1 MTTAQGIEPV
11 QGVKPSAHTVLVM
24 AAVLIAGMLA
34 AVEVSPF
41 LAVTTV
47 IVMWLLGREA
57 RRTEISRPPSVEFSE
72 FPASLRATVDRTML
86 VLLEGDARRLLL
98 NALAQARPLLAPH
111 EGALDDRQE
120 NATRDNVLSLIDACC
135 HTALELARL
144 DAASAA
150 RDATAVP
157 DVKNQTAAARALLAG
172 RLSSAATALASL
184 YAAGV
189 MHGSPASDR
198 VAQLAEEI
206 NADASARRA
215 AATEISNLLG
225 DGKQPAPPAPK
236 SS

>member
-1 MTTAQGIEPV
+1 
-11 QGVKPSAHTVLVM
+11 
-24 AAVLIAGMLA
+24 
-34 AVEVSPF
+34 
-41 LAVTTV
+41 
-47 IVMWLLGREA
+47 
-57 RRTEISRPPSVEFSE
+57 
-72 FPASLRATVDRTML
+72 ML
-86 VLLEGDARRLLL
+86 VLPESDARRLLS

-144 DAASAA
+144 DAASGA
-150 RDATAVP
+150 RDASAAS
-157 DVKNQTAAARALLAG
+157 DAKNQTAAARELLAG

-215 AATEISNLLG
+215 AAAEISDLLG
-225 DGKQPAPPAPK
+225 DGEQPASPEPK
-236 SS
+236 S

>member
-1 MTTAQGIEPV
+1 MTTAQAIEPS
-11 QGVKPSAHTVLVM
+11 QGMKPSAHTVLVM

-47 IVMWLLGREA
+47 LVMWLLGREA
-57 RRTEISRPPSVEFSE
+57 RRTEIAQPPSVEFSE
-72 FPASLRATVDRTML
+72 FPPPLRATVDRTML
-86 VLLEGDARRLLL
+86 ELPEGDARRLLS

-111 EGALDDRQE
+111 EGTLDDRQE
-120 NATRDNVLSLIDACC
+120 NATRDNVLSLVDACC

-144 DAASAA
+144 DAASGA
-150 RDATAVP
+150 RDASAGP
-157 DVKNQTAAARALLAG
+157 DAKNQTGAARELLAG

-184 YAAGV
+184 YVAGV
-189 MHGSPASDR
+189 MHGSSASDR

-215 AATEISNLLG
+215 AATEISALLG
-225 DGKQPAPPAPK
+225 DTGQPPSPGLP
-236 SS
+236 S